1 MVRRMAKE
9 IDGDLFVRLMQMSAP
24 TRKELLEF
32 IGQGPVSAEPL
43 KAAMA
48 CHESTSARHELGAA
62 PPRQP

>member
-1 MVRRMAKE
+1 MTKE
-9 IDGDLFVRLMQMSAP
+9 IDRDLFVRLMQMSAP

-48 CHESTSARHELGAA
+48 CHESASARRKHGAA
-62 PPRQP
+62 PPRRP